1 MAKAFATVIP
11 LNKSEVLFLLDAEVE
26 TGGARKLMAN
36 LDHNH
41 VYCPPTVCPLCH
53 CHCCHRH
60 LNGMLCLARKLATSH
75 GITATSKGLVGLRM
89 DVSKNDLL
97 STFDQSSLILAG
109 YPSNIDFQSSYINA
123 PHGFLLPL
131 HISTA
136 GALVVVTV

>member
-26 TGGARKLMAN
+26 TGGAKKLMAN

-60 LNGMLCLARKLATSH
+60 LNGMLCLARKLAASH
-75 GITATSKGLVGLRM
+75 GITATSKGLVGLGM

-97 STFDQSSLILAG
+97 STFYQSSLI
-109 YPSNIDFQSSYINA
+109 INRL
-123 PHGFLLPL
+123 PIKYGF
-131 HISTA
+131 
-136 GALVVVTV
+136 